1 MRRCA
6 DGAVTLSYDSIV
18 LPGQVSMN
26 TVGVRRISSHG
37 HLMVEQL
44 ALARVGL
51 ATRV

>member
-1 MRRCA
+1 MRLRA
-6 DGAVTLSYDSIV
+6 DGAVILSCGSIV

-26 TVGVRRISSHG
+26 PVGVKRISSHG
-37 HLMVEQL
+37 QLMVEQL